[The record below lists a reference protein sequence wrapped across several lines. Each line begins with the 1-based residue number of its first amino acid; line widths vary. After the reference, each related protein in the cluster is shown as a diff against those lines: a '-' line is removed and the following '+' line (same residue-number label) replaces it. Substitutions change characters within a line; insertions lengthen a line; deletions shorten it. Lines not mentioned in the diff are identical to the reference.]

1 MSIRSIRALVPAALA
16 VCGALGLAT
25 PAYAAL
31 GGEPMTTPSGAVA
44 KTVSPVAHAA
54 ASSMSGSSAS
64 TSANYTVKETTL
76 SSGTVVREYVGT
88 DGMVFGIAWNG
99 PFMPDLS
106 SLLGTYFSQYT
117 SGVEAQRAQRTGRG
131 PVAVQQSGLVV
142 HSAGHMGAFF
152 GQAYLPTAL
161 PSGVNSGDIQ

>member
-1 MSIRSIRALVPAALA
+1 MSIRSIRALAPAALA
-16 VCGALGLAT
+16 ACGALGLAT
-25 PAYAAL
+25 TAYAAL
-31 GGEPMTTPSGAVA
+31 GGQPMTTPSGAVA
-44 KTVSPVAHAA
+44 KAVSPVAHAA
-54 ASSMSGSSAS
+54 ASSTSSSSTS
-64 TSANYTVKETTL
+64 TSASYTVKETTL

-88 DGMVFGIAWNG
+88 DGNVFGIAWNG

-117 SGVEAQRAQRTGRG
+117 SDVESQRAQRLGHG

-152 GQAYLPTAL
+152 GQAYLPAAL
-161 PSGVNSGDIQ
+161 PPGVSSGDIQ